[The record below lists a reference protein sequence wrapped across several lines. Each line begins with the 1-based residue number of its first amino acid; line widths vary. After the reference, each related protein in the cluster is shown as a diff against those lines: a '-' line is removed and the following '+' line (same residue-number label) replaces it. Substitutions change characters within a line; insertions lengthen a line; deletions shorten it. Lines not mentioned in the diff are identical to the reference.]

1 MTTPNNL
8 NAGERFSI
16 AITSF
21 LRAVVRLVLIL
32 LAAGI
37 LGGLAYFGFVFI
49 YQQAVLPAQE
59 NASRI
64 SVIETRQANNQ
75 SQLNQ
80 RLENFQQ
87 RLTALENQYTIGSES
102 LTELNASQE
111 LMQAGLEEQAA
122 RLELLDQLQSDLD
135 SLRTETDK
143 ALDLAQKNQATL
155 SNGSLLAGVERD
167 IKILKAASLLNRAR
181 LYMLQN
187 NYGLAA
193 QEIEVARELL
203 ASLEGQGLPEQQAAL
218 TVWLGRLDSA
228 LANLPDAPVI
238 ASDDLEIAWLLLVS
252 EGQPVIPTRIR
263 ILTATETE
271 ANPTTTLTAEG
282 TETGTETPPVPPTPG
297 TGPTATATPTP

>member
-111 LMQAGLEEQAA
+111 LIQAGLEEQAA
-122 RLELLDQLQSDLD
+122 RLELLDQLQSDLG

>member
-122 RLELLDQLQSDLD
+122 RLELLDQLQSDLG

>member
-64 SVIETRQANNQ
+64 SVMETRQANNQ
-75 SQLNQ
+75 TQLNQ
-80 RLENFQQ
+80 RLESYQQ
-87 RLTALENQYTIGSES
+87 RLTALENQYTTGSES
-102 LTELNASQE
+102 LTELSANQD

-135 SLRTETDK
+135 DLRAETDK
-143 ALDLAQKNQATL
+143 TLDMAEKNQAIL
-155 SNGSLLAGVERD
+155 SNGTLLAGVERD

-238 ASDDLEIAWLLLVS
+238 ASDDLEIVWLLLVS
-252 EGQPVIPTRIR
+252 EGQPIIPTRIR

-271 ANPTTTLTAEG
+271 ASPTATLSAEG
-282 TETGTETPPVPPTPG
+282 TETTTETPPVPPTPG
-297 TGPTATATPTP
+297 NGPTATATPTP